1 MTTRSQTLR
10 NTVFSSISIYTEY
23 FIGMATSILI
33 ARHMGP
39 GDYGVYGMLVWMGGL
54 GVAIINAGI
63 ASGTIKFVAELRG
76 TGREDMIRSLVR
88 RLHRIQ
94 HAMMLG
100 VVLIGS
106 AIFEIY
112 RERLAPDAD
121 AIAFGLVLLAV
132 CLRAPYMLNVAL
144 AKGYE
149 DFRAVAGIAVIAA
162 PVNLLMI
169 IAALLMDVGLEGYM
183 LVYAISGLVF
193 FLVSHWRVRHLLP
206 DKAADQPVADEMLMR
221 IRRYL
226 LPVAIIGMVHFFTAS
241 EVEVLFL
248 NLWDTSA
255 AAGNFRIAHQLAA
268 SATLLVPGV
277 FAMLLL
283 PMMSKALGEGIDQA
297 RRRFGMVTRY
307 LLMLAAPLA
316 AFAATLATPVTHA
329 LYGSAYDSAGFALA
343 WCLGACA
350 FTAAST
356 GASSLL
362 LGADRQMSLLTLT
375 LVCAGL
381 KLTAGAY
388 LAAHYGLHGAVAS
401 YVGVATISL
410 IGYMAMGIRVSGA
423 RLPWMLYVRILL
435 AAALAGLVARL
446 IADELQP
453 WPALLVGGMVLL
465 VSYLLACFLLGCWS
479 RVDVAQLHRLT
490 ERWAWGRSRPVAAF
504 LGWSERRAHGVEDE

>member
-1 MTTRSQTLR
+1 MTRRSQTLR

-23 FIGMATSILI
+23 FIGMVTSILI

-39 GDYGVYGMLVWMGGL
+39 GDYGVYGALIWMGGL
-54 GVAIINAGI
+54 GVAIVNAGI
-63 ASGTIKFVAELRG
+63 ASGTIKFVAEMRG
-76 TGREDMIRSLVR
+76 SGRDGMIRPLVR

-94 HAMMLG
+94 SLVMCC
-100 VVLIGS
+100 VVAGGALVFTLYGQ
-106 AIFEIY
+106 
-112 RERLAPDAD
+112 RLAPAAD
-121 AIAFGLVLLAV
+121 PVAFGLLLVAI

-149 DFRAVAGIAVIAA
+149 NFRAVAGIAVIAA
-162 PVNLLMI
+162 PTNLLMI
-169 IAALLMDVGLEGYM
+169 VAALLLDVGLEGYM

-193 FLVSHWRVRHLLP
+193 FLVSNWRVRGLLP
-206 DKAADQPVADEMLMR
+206 DRSMDEPVATDMLPR

-226 LPVAIIGMVHFFTAS
+226 VLVAIIGMVSFFTAS

-248 NLWDTSA
+248 NLWDTPA
-255 AAGNFRIAHQLAA
+255 AAGNFRVAHQLAA

-297 RRRFGMVTRY
+297 RRRFAMVTRY

-329 LYGSAYDSAGFALA
+329 LYGSAFDAAGFALA

-350 FTAAST
+350 FTAVGT

-362 LGADRQMSLLTLT
+362 LGADRQLSLLVLT
-375 LVCAGL
+375 LSCAAL

-388 LAAHYGLHGAVAS
+388 LAAHYGLRGAVAS
-401 YVGVATISL
+401 YVGVATISVV
-410 IGYMAMGIRVSGA
+410 GYMAMGIRVSGA
-423 RLPWMLYVRILL
+423 RLPWGLFARILL
-435 AAALAGLVARL
+435 AAALAGAVARL
-446 IADELQP
+446 VADELLP
-453 WPALLVGGMVLL
+453 WPALVAGGATLVCL
-465 VSYLLACFLLGCWS
+465 YLLFSLLLGCWS
-479 RVDVAQLHRLT
+479 RADIAALRGM
-490 ERWAWGRSRPVAAF
+490 AAGSAIGRSWPVDRLLA
-504 LGWSERRAHGVEDE
+504 LSERRAHGVRDE

>member
-1 MTTRSQTLR
+1 MSTRSQTLR

-23 FIGMATSILI
+23 FIGMVTSILI

-76 TGREDMIRSLVR
+76 SGREGMIRPLVK

-100 VVLIGS
+100 VVLIGL
-106 AIFEIY
+106 AIFEVY

-121 AIAFGLVLLAV
+121 AIAFGLLLLAV

-149 DFRAVAGIAVIAA
+149 NFRAVAGIAVIAA
-162 PVNLLMI
+162 PTNLLLI
-169 IAALLMDVGLEGYM
+169 IGALLLDVGLEGYM

-206 DKAADQPVADEMLMR
+206 DKANDTPVAEDMLPR

-226 LPVAIIGMVHFFTAS
+226 VLVAIIGMVSFFTAS

-255 AAGNFRIAHQLAA
+255 AAGNFRVAHQLAA

-283 PMMSKALGEGIDQA
+283 PMMSKALGEGIEQA

-350 FTAAST
+350 FTAAGT

-362 LGADRQMSLLTLT
+362 LGADRQMSLLVLT
-375 LVCAGL
+375 LSCAAL
-381 KLTAGAY
+381 KLTAGAW

-401 YVGVATISL
+401 YVGVAAISL
-410 IGYMAMGIRVSGA
+410 VGYMIMGIRVSGA
-423 RLPWMLYVRILL
+423 RLPWGLFVRILL
-435 AAALAGLVARL
+435 AAALAGVVARL
-446 IADELQP
+446 VANELSP
-453 WPALLVGGMVLL
+453 WPALLAGGMVLL
-465 VSYLLACFLLGCWS
+465 LCYLLFSLLFGCWS
-479 RVDVAQLHRLT
+479 REDVGQVGRMAART
-490 ERWAWGRSRPVAAF
+490 AIGRSKAVAGF
-504 LGWSERRAHGVEDE
+504 LGWSERRAHGASDE